1 MRYLSFPKPRGEKNL
16 RQNALC
22 VATTHSD
29 RDISVFIILEIFG
42 GVKSFQAPCVLHYS
56 RADDDFQSRE
66 TSGAFFQ
73 TYKGSLMDP
82 NYKEADKLMI
92 LSYF

>member
-1 MRYLSFPKPRGEKNL
+1 MLRYTR
-16 RQNALC
+16 
-22 VATTHSD
+22 V
-29 RDISVFIILEIFG
+29 
-42 GVKSFQAPCVLHYS
+42 
-56 RADDDFQSRE
+56 DDDFQSRE

-92 LSYF
+92 LLYFNEIFRFFQSLEVERI